1 MKVAAKIWKQNMPTL
16 ADEDCL
22 FLAQEFTFS
31 GGQIDNVVRK
41 CEIEQI
47 LTGTPVDLKSIKA
60 FCDKEILLKKTGA
73 NPIGF

>member
-1 MKVAAKIWKQNMPTL
+1 MPTL

-41 CEIEQI
+41 CEIEHV
-47 LTGTPVDLKSIKA
+47 LTGLPVDLESIKG
-60 FCDKEILLKKTGA
+60 FCDKEVLLKKSTS
-73 NPIGF
+73 NRIGF